1 MRNII
6 FAIWVWVGHKL
17 GVLPAPTEGK
27 KIKLY
32 MSGNDKSGLLT
43 SHFARDAISFQRAI
57 RDFTK

>member
-6 FAIWVWVGHKL
+6 FAIWVWFGHKL
-17 GVLPAPTEGK
+17 GVLPAPTKGK

-32 MSGNDKSGLLT
+32 MSGNKEGGVLT
-43 SHFARDAISFQRAI
+43 THFARDAVSFQRAI